1 MFMAVGK
8 DREEQGVNRLAAVQS
23 PPRSISKDLTLGLIL
38 IVLIASSIAL
48 LTAYYVSQKKAT
60 TELQAKADEYV
71 AFIKDTLVLPLW
83 NYDFE
88 TINAVCRTY
97 LQNDLITGIQVSDR
111 RGQLNISM
119 VKEDAPA
126 SFMRTVELTRLDIPI
141 GQVAISMTHGYQSR
155 FNRQLFGTFT
165 FTILINLATLAVL
178 TGLMLRMSLKRPLDR
193 LNRVVDSYAAGEYR
207 SFGQEVRY
215 AEFQPLVNTLDQM
228 GQEIRKQLSTTKK
241 AEKKYRS
248 IFENAIEGI
257 YQSTPEGRVI
267 SANPAFARILG
278 YESPAQLM
286 AQITDIGSQHWVD
299 VQDRQRLLQHILTN
313 EALTSF
319 EARLVRKDGRIIWVL
334 INGRPVRDATGKLL
348 HMEGMVQDITHRKEA
363 ETEKLRLETTLRQTQ
378 KMEAIG
384 TLAGGIAHDFNN
396 MLGVIIGCSELAME
410 NIPAKS
416 VTCTDLEKVLDAGLR
431 AKALVRQILTFSRQS
446 ESELKPLLL
455 PPFIKEVV
463 KFLKATLP
471 ASVDISLTIAGS
483 GDVVLADPI
492 QMQQL
497 LMNLCTNAAHAMQPD
512 GGVIEVTLADISV
525 DPQEHVD
532 RDESSPGAY
541 IALCVKDTGHG
552 IAPENLHRIFDPFFT
567 TKEVGSGTGLGL
579 SVVHGIVKTHGG
591 QVNVQSTE
599 GQGTTIQVLLP
610 SLDHPEIDT
619 AVELTAAPPEGH
631 EKILLVEDEPVLADI
646 IQRILTGLG
655 YKVKLFTRSPHAIDY
670 FNNHSKSFDL
680 ALLDH
685 NMPEINGIQVG
696 MQLNQKCPTLR
707 MILYTGFHREGLRE
721 QASQANI
728 TKIIS
733 KPLNRLEL
741 AIAIRKVLDAKP

>member
-1 MFMAVGK
+1 MAVGAK
-8 DREEQGVNRLAAVQS
+8 DREDQDVSRLAAVQS

-38 IVLIASSIAL
+38 IVLIVSSIAL

-71 AFIKDTLVLPLW
+71 AFIKDTLVPPLW
-83 NYDFE
+83 DYDFE

-111 RGQLNISM
+111 RGRLNISM
-119 VKEDAPA
+119 VKENAPA

-141 GQVAISMTHGYQSR
+141 GRVAISMTHGYQSR

-193 LNRVVDSYAAGEYR
+193 LNKVVDSYAAGEYR

-215 AEFQPLVNTLDQM
+215 VEFQPLVNTLDQM
-228 GQEIRKQLSTTKK
+228 GREIQKQLSTTQK

-267 SANPAFARILG
+267 NANPAFARILG

-286 AQITDIGSQHWVD
+286 AQVTDIGSQHWVNLK
-299 VQDRQRLLQHILTN
+299 DRQRLLQHILTN

-334 INGRPVRDATGKLL
+334 INGRPVRDVTGKLL
-348 HMEGMVQDITHRKEA
+348 HMEGMVQDITHHKEA
-363 ETEKLRLETTLRQTQ
+363 ETEKLRLETKLRQTQ

-410 NIPAKS
+410 NIPAAS
-416 VTCTDLEKVLDAGLR
+416 VTRTDLEKVLDAGLR

-455 PPFIKEVV
+455 SPFIKEVV
-463 KFLKATLP
+463 KFLEVTLP
-471 ASVDISLTIAGS
+471 ASVDISLVIAGN
-483 GDVVLADPI
+483 GNVVLADPI
-492 QMQQL
+492 QMQQV

-512 GGVIEVTLADISV
+512 GGKIEVTLADISV
-525 DPQEHVD
+525 DPQEHTD
-532 RDESSPGAY
+532 LEESSPGKH

-552 IAPENLHRIFDPFFT
+552 IAPQNLHRIFDPFFT
-567 TKEVGSGTGLGL
+567 TKKVGSGTGLGL
-579 SVVHGIVKTHGG
+579 SVVHGIAKTHGG

-619 AVELTAAPPEGH
+619 ATELTTSPPEGH

-655 YKVKLFTRSPHAIDY
+655 YKVKLFTHSPHAIEY
-670 FNNHSKSFDL
+670 FNNHTKDFDL

-696 MQLNQKCPTLR
+696 MQLHKKCPSLH
-707 MILYTGFHREGLRE
+707 MVLYTGFRRKGLRR
-721 QASQANI
+721 QALQANI
-728 TKIIS
+728 TKIVS

-741 AIAIRKVLDAKP
+741 AITIRKVLDAKP

>member
-1 MFMAVGK
+1 MS
-8 DREEQGVNRLAAVQS
+8 RLAAVQS

-38 IVLIASSIAL
+38 IVLIVSSIAL

-71 AFIKDTLVLPLW
+71 AFIKDTLVPPLW

-141 GQVAISMTHGYQSR
+141 GRVAISMTHGYQSR

-228 GQEIRKQLSTTKK
+228 GQEIRKQLSTTQK

-286 AQITDIGSQHWVD
+286 AQVTDIGSQHWVD

-334 INGRPVRDATGKLL
+334 INGRPVRDTMGKLL

-410 NIPAKS
+410 NIPAAS

-492 QMQQL
+492 QIQQV

-512 GGVIEVTLADISV
+512 GGTIEVTLADVSA

-532 RDESSPGAY
+532 LDESFPGTY

-591 QVNVQSTE
+591 HVNVQSTE
-599 GQGTTIQVLLP
+599 GQGTSIQVLLP

-619 AVELTAAPPEGH
+619 ATELTATPPEGH

-655 YKVKLFTRSPHAIDY
+655 YKVKLFTHSPHAIDY

-696 MQLNQKCPTLR
+696 MQLHQKCPTLS
-707 MILYTGFHREGLRE
+707 MILYTGFHREGLRR

-741 AIAIRKVLDAKP
+741 AIAIRKVLDAKQ